1 MKARE
6 YKNMKTE
13 KGEVTAYLSLIFILL
28 VSFVGSILESASL
41 QLAKNYRR
49 ADMDRAVECI
59 FAEYQKELLEEF
71 DIFALDGSYETGVYE
86 EEKLM
91 DRLAYYGAEDM
102 EHTIQ
107 KIQFL
112 TDNDCQAF
120 YEQVAACMEHKYGL
134 DRAVEYLGRTDL
146 WSREEE
152 EAEHYEETEVKMK
165 QELSGLLEE
174 NDGELPEEN
183 NPIAHVEELKKTPI
197 LTLVLPKDM
206 QLSSKSLTLSET
218 VSRRKRNLGYGDLSD
233 MAEDSDTV
241 SVILFGEYVMEHFS
255 MATDGRQMGTID
267 YEVEYILEGKT
278 SDKENLEAVVK
289 KLLILRFVPNYVY
302 LQTDSTRKAEAEAAA
317 LTLCSL
323 LAVPAVTEA
332 AAQVLLLSWAYG
344 ESVMDVRSL
353 LKGNR
358 VPLAKSKESWQ
369 LQLSSLLTLGTEED
383 IGDGADIEGGLPYKE
398 YLRMLLFLEK
408 QNLSGMRTLDLI
420 EERLRKVKGQDYF
433 HADQCISRIE
443 INSKCAFRRGIT
455 YQFSTR
461 FGYN

>member
-1 MKARE
+1 
-6 YKNMKTE
+6 MKTE

-71 DIFALDGSYETGVYE
+71 DLFALDGSYETGVYE

-102 EHTIQ
+102 EHTVQ

-134 DRAVEYLGRTDL
+134 DRAGEYIGRTDL
-146 WSREEE
+146 WSRQEE

-183 NPIAHVEELKKTPI
+183 NPIAHVEELKNTPI

-218 VSRRKRNLGYGDLSD
+218 VSHRKRNLGYGDLSD

-241 SVILFGEYVMEHFS
+241 STLLFGEYVMEHFS

-267 YEVEYILEGKT
+267 YEVEYILEGKN

-302 LQTDSTRKAEAEAAA
+302 LQTDSARKAEAEAAA

-353 LKGNR
+353 LKGNQ

-420 EERLRKVKGQDYF
+420 EERLRRVKGQDYF
-433 HADQCISRIE
+433 HADQCISCIE
-443 INSKCAFRRGIT
+443 INSKCVFRRGIT